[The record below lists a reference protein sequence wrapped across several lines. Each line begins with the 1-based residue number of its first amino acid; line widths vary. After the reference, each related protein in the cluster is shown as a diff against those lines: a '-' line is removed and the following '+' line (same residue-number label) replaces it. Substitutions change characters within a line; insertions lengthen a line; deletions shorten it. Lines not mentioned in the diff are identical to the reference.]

1 MNTQGDKVCEFLETF
16 LTLGGSYYGQPF
28 QVLPFQRE
36 FINDMYLL
44 DDEGKRLRRTYLL
57 GWPRKTSKSQ
67 TAAALALYHLV
78 ADQAD
83 KAPLAI
89 GAAASRDQARIIFD
103 EARRMVQM
111 SPDLSEVC
119 EVFRSEIKC
128 NLNGGTFKVVS
139 ADAGNLQGLSSS
151 FCVIDEFHIHK
162 NMDLFDAL
170 TLGSGARNQ
179 PLTLVI
185 STAGHDLDS
194 PLGELYRYGRKIESG
209 EVVDP
214 SFGFH
219 WVGPGDNDTVDHT
232 DPEVWAKFNPAWDH
246 FMNHEEMESA
256 CNRTHEAAFRRFR
269 LNQWTA
275 AETAWLEN
283 GQFES
288 LETDRR
294 LEPGERIVIGFDGA
308 WQNDSTALVACSVDD
323 PRHLEVLGVWEKPDG
338 KHGMGWRTPIHDVKE
353 TIYEAFDRYS
363 VVELAA
369 DVWRWEQ
376 TLQELADDGLPVVE
390 FSTNSTQRMQQA
402 TQLAYDAIV
411 DGKITHDGNP
421 ALIRHFRNAVL
432 REDPRRGS
440 RLSKERRGSTKKIDL
455 AIASIIALHRAS
467 FWRDEAPP
475 EPQLLVL

>member
-1 MNTQGDKVCEFLETF
+1 MKTQGDKVCEFLETF
-16 LTLGGSYYGQPF
+16 LTLGGSWYGQPF
-28 QVLPFQRE
+28 EVLPFQRE
-36 FINDMYLL
+36 FINDMYLV

-57 GWPRKTSKSQ
+57 GWPRKQSKSEV
-67 TAAALALYHLV
+67 AAALSLYHLI
-78 ADQAD
+78 ADQSD
-83 KAPLAI
+83 SAPLAI

-111 SPDLSEVC
+111 SPDLSEVID
-119 EVFRSEIKC
+119 VYRSELKC

-139 ADAGNLQGLSSS
+139 ADAGNLQGLGAS
-151 FCVIDEFHIHK
+151 FTVIDEFHVHK

-170 TLGSGARNQ
+170 TLGSGARNE

-185 STAGHDLDS
+185 STAGHDLES

-219 WVGPGDNDTVDHT
+219 WVGPGDHEVVDHT

-246 FMNHEEMESA
+246 FMNKGEMESA
-256 CNRTHEAAFRRFR
+256 FLRTHEAAFRRYR

-275 AETAWLEN
+275 AETAWLPD
-283 GQFES
+283 GVFED
-288 LETDRR
+288 LATDRR
-294 LEPGERIVIGFDGA
+294 LEPGERVVLGYDGA
-308 WQNDSTALVACSVDD
+308 WQNDATALVACSIDE
-323 PRHLEVLGVWEKPDG
+323 PRHLEIIGLWEKPEG
-338 KHGMGWRTPIHDVKE
+338 KHGMGWRTPVAEVKE
-353 TIYEAFDRYS
+353 TILEAFETYS

-369 DVWRWEQ
+369 DPWKAEMM
-376 TLQELADDGLPVVE
+376 LQELSDEGMPVIE
-390 FSTNSTQRMQQA
+390 WSTNSTQRMQQA
-402 TQLAYDAIV
+402 TQLAYDLII
-411 DGKITHDGNP
+411 DGKISHDGNP

-440 RLSKERRGSTKKIDL
+440 RLTKDRRGSTKKIDV

-467 FWRDEAPP
+467 FWRDDAAPQS
-475 EPQLLVL
+475 QLLVL